1 MSCILMNQIPEDIHT
16 EIGKYL
22 NNRSLYNLLSSSK
35 YNFNSQK
42 IELKNRYQLLLDKYN
57 REKIVKKYSKKNF
70 SRCWYVDIFER
81 IKTKKESEY
90 KIMSEAVHDLYN
102 IIKLIQAG
110 YKEYQQDMKDM
121 IFILMPWT
129 YRNPK
134 LLYFLKKMLKCGIL
148 NANVTNMSGAYP
160 IGHAVAYNN
169 YDAVKILV
177 EYGNGLKSITDDQL
191 DRIMSISKKNDNM
204 YTYLFRQKIKRNK

>member
-1 MSCILMNQIPEDIHT
+1 MNQIPEDIHT

-42 IELKNRYQLLLDKYN
+42 IELENRYQLLLDKYN

-70 SRCWYVDIFER
+70 SRCWCVDIFER

-110 YKEYQQDMKDM
+110 YKEYQQDIKDM
-121 IFILMPWT
+121 IFILMPWS

-169 YDAVKILV
+169 YEAVKILV
-177 EYGNGLKSITDDQL
+177 EYGDGLKSITDDEL
-191 DRIMSISKKNDNM
+191 DLIMSISKKNDNM
-204 YTYLFRQKIKRNK
+204 YTYLFRHKIKRNKKK